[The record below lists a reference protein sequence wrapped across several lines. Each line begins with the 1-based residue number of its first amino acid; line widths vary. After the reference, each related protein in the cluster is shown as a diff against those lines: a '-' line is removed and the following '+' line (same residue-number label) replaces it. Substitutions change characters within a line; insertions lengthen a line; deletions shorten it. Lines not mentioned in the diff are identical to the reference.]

1 MKHWT
6 EDMIRERLDGTFTR
20 VHYDGKIVVEAVDD
34 NYSPGMST
42 VGRKPGAT
50 SKPQVAWTAAEDEL
64 LCQMRAKGRPF
75 NEISWLLA
83 RSEESAK
90 KRFRMLRVKGQVA
103 A

>member
-6 EDMIRERLDGTFTR
+6 EEMIKEHLDGTFTR
-20 VHYDGKIVVEAVDD
+20 VHYDGRIAVESVDHD
-34 NYSPGMST
+34 YRPGMST
-42 VGRKPGAT
+42 SGRKPGSA
-50 SKPQVAWTAAEDEL
+50 KPQVNWTPAEDEL
-64 LCQMRAKGRPF
+64 LSQMRLRNRPF
-75 NEISWLLA
+75 NEIAWLLS